1 MVSGGCGNAWQGW
14 RLSVSTHSENW
25 VFACQDKCRNE
36 AEQTPNHLTIFLANG
51 STLRFEGVIA
61 VIRTTNKE
69 LQSFKYKSMSDGLI
83 KVFNLY
89 NDELIVSISIYE
101 DGKN

>member
-1 MVSGGCGNAWQGW
+1 MEDITQSNIIKK
-14 RLSVSTHSENW
+14 LSNPP
-25 VFACQDKCRNE
+25 E

-89 NDELIVSISIYE
+89 NEELIVGISIYE
-101 DGKN
+101 DEKNKIEFVEK